1 MKINQN
7 HTLFALLLMALSGSC
22 LGKTVVP
29 MEGVDAYAHHA
40 LIKAE
45 GAGPYFHFPL
55 TLEVY
60 QSSLSPVLRD
70 LRVFN
75 AAGEMV
81 PHALTLK
88 TDIPQPKVVQTELK
102 GFPLYSDEKSENG
115 SIRIRREK
123 NGSLVSIEPAKATVT
138 RKLTGVILDASRID
152 APLVALDISLNEYA
166 QPFQHFRIEASNDL
180 KEWHGVQDSATI
192 AVLEQEGS
200 RIEQRQ
206 VELPSI
212 RAKYLRLTWL
222 DPQFISSVP
231 KVTATSSLTPQQGQ
245 SEILWTDAISPSR
258 STNGEYVYRLD
269 GMLPVERI
277 RFILPQINTLAPVQL
292 FSRSNDKQ
300 HWRRV
305 SSTVLYRLASQ
316 GGESLSPD
324 IDPGGELMTELQL
337 RLDMRA
343 GGVGDKPPQL
353 KVAVQPQQL
362 VFLARGDSPFTLA
375 WGLAG
380 ANTSA
385 LPLTT
390 LVPAYRYQNG
400 LPGSLAGLGTDER
413 NPIPARAGNNA
424 GNEPV
429 DPAVMH
435 KWILWG
441 VLVAGAVS
449 LLLMAMKLMRSG
461 ENTNS

>member
-1 MKINQN
+1 MKITQN
-7 HTLFALLLMALSGSC
+7 YKSFLLLLLLFSGSC
-22 LGKTVVP
+22 FGKTVLT
-29 MEGVDAYAHHA
+29 EGVDAYSHHA
-40 LIKAE
+40 GIKAD

-115 SIRIRREK
+115 GFQIRREK
-123 NGSLVSIEPAKATVT
+123 NGSLVSVEPTKATVT
-138 RKLTGVILDASRID
+138 RKMTGVILDASRID
-152 APLVALDISLNEYA
+152 APLVALDISLKEYN
-166 QPFQHFRIEASNDL
+166 QPFQRFSIEASDDL
-180 KEWHGVQDSATI
+180 KEWHGVQDSASI

-206 VELPSI
+206 IELPSI

-222 DPQFISSVP
+222 DPQSISSLP
-231 KVTATSSLTPQQGQ
+231 IITATSSSTPLQ
-245 SEILWTDAISPSR
+245 SQPDILWTEAILPSR
-258 STNGEYVYRLD
+258 STNGEYIYRLD

-277 RFILPQINTLAPVQL
+277 RFILPQINTLAPAQL
-292 FSRSNDKQ
+292 LVRSNDKQ
-300 HWRRV
+300 LWRRV
-305 SSTVLYRLASQ
+305 SNTVLYRLASQ

-324 IDPGGELMTELQL
+324 IDLGGELITELQL
-337 RLDMRA
+337 KLDMRA
-343 GGVGDKPPQL
+343 GGVGDKTPL
-353 KVAVQPQQL
+353 VKVAVEPQQL

-380 ANTSA
+380 VNSSA

-400 LPGSLAGLGTDER
+400 LPGSVASLGTDGK
-413 NPIPARAGNNA
+413 NPIPGHGGNHA
-424 GNEPV
+424 DNEAI
-429 DPAVMH
+429 DPALMH

-441 VLVAGAVS
+441 VLVAGAVL

>member
-1 MKINQN
+1 MKTNKN
-7 HTLFALLLMALSGSC
+7 NTPFVLLLLMLSGAC
-22 LGKTVVP
+22 FGKTA
-29 MEGVDAYAHHA
+29 ETTSIDAYSHHA
-40 LIKAE
+40 PIKVD
-45 GAGPYFHFPL
+45 GAGPFFHFPL
-55 TLEVY
+55 TLGVY
-60 QSSLSPVLRD
+60 QGSLSPVLRD

-88 TDIPQPKVVQTELK
+88 TDIPQPKVVQTKLR

-115 SIRIRREK
+115 GFQIRREK

-138 RKLTGVILDASRID
+138 RKMTGVILDASHIV
-152 APLVALDISLNEYA
+152 APLVALDISLKEYN
-166 QPFQHFRIEASNDL
+166 QPFQRFSIEASDDL
-180 KEWHGVQDSATI
+180 KEWHAVQDSASI

-222 DPQFISSVP
+222 DPQSISGLPS
-231 KVTATSSLTPQQGQ
+231 VTATSSSTPLQ
-245 SEILWTDAISPSR
+245 SQPEILWTEAISPSG
-258 STNGEYVYRLD
+258 SANGEYVYHLD
-269 GMLPVERI
+269 GTLPAERI
-277 RFILPQINTLAPVQL
+277 RFMLPQLNTLAPAQL
-292 FSRSNDKQ
+292 LVRNNDKQ
-300 HWRRV
+300 PWRGV
-305 SSTVLYRLASQ
+305 SNTVLYRLASQ

-324 IDPGGELMTELQL
+324 IDLGGELITELQL
-337 RLDMRA
+337 KLDMRA
-343 GGVGDKPPQL
+343 GGVGDKPPQVKL
-353 KVAVQPQQL
+353 AVEPQQL
-362 VFLARGDSPFTLA
+362 VFLARGDSPFSLA

-380 ANTSA
+380 VNTSA

-400 LPGSLAGLGTDER
+400 LPGSVASLGADEK
-413 NPIPARAGNNA
+413 NPTPIRVQNDA
-424 GNEPV
+424 EQI
-429 DPAVMH
+429 DPALMH

-441 VLVAGAVS
+441 VLVAGAVL
-449 LLLMAMKLMRSG
+449 LLLMAMKLIRTG